1 MPAMQTATL
10 LEEGEPLPLPPPPKA
25 PRLARGT
32 SAPPLMLDPEILGV
46 QIVEHA
52 PPTDWGPIE
61 RITLRDHVDRIA
73 LSVVCGLGT
82 VAAMLAVALLA

>member
-10 LEEGEPLPLPPPPKA
+10 MDDGEPLPLPPPPRA
-25 PRLARGT
+25 PRLARG
-32 SAPPLMLDPEILGV
+32 SIAPPLLDADILG
-46 QIVEHA
+46 IRILEHA
-52 PPTDWGPIE
+52 APGAWGPIE
-61 RITLRDHVDRIA
+61 RVTLRDHVDRIA

>member
-1 MPAMQTATL
+1 MPAMQTAML
-10 LEEGEPLPLPPPPKA
+10 VDEGEPLPLPPPPKA
-25 PRLARGT
+25 PRFARGT

-46 QIVEHA
+46 QILEHE
-52 PPTDWGPIE
+52 PPAEWGPIE

-82 VAAMLAVALLA
+82 MAAMLAVALLA